1 MQVFI
6 AGGTGYIGRPL
17 IQALLHDGHTVSALA
32 RSGSQSKLPPGCT
45 AVPGNALDASTYRH
59 RVAPADTFVH
69 LVGVAHPGPGKGDQ
83 FRAIDLMSIE
93 AAVDAATHAGIRH
106 FVYVSV
112 AHPAP
117 MMKEYI
123 EVRGVKGEEL
133 IRRAGLNATIVRPW
147 YVLGPGHWWP
157 YALIPAYKLMEALPS
172 TREAALRLGLVK
184 HAEMVETLRAAV
196 RQPAQGTRIID
207 VQQIRQAA
215 ARASGNAVH
224 YPSAG

>member
-17 IQALLHDGHTVSALA
+17 IQALLHDGHTVSALS
-32 RSGSQSKLPPGCT
+32 RPGSQSKLPAGCT
-45 AVPGNALDASTYRH
+45 FVPGNALDASTYRD

-83 FRAIDLMSIE
+83 FRAIDLKSIE
-93 AAVDAATHAGIRH
+93 AAVDAATQAGIRH

-117 MMKEYI
+117 MMKDYI
-123 EVRGVKGEEL
+123 EVRMRGEDV

-157 YALIPAYKLMEALPS
+157 YALIPVYKLMEALPS

-184 HAEMVETLRAAV
+184 HAEMVETLRTAV
-196 RQPAQGTRIID
+196 GQPVEGTRIIE
-207 VQQIRQAA
+207 VPQIRQAA
-215 ARASGNAVH
+215 IRASGNAVR